1 MVWSKVAATQARL
14 REKVGREIVTDS
26 SSSLELTLESDPVR
40 ESVGPYLKA
49 LLPAVEGKEGVV
61 GFAYA
66 INGKVNSA
74 EVYASRGLFR
84 KLWPKLLRASAV
96 EALAERE
103 AGTGHGQPTAEAV
116 REFLADAEWGK
127 AYLERVGARVEA
139 VMQETDKALLF
150 ETRDRERQGGWI
162 HRNYLAK

>member
-1 MVWSKVAATQARL
+1 M
-14 REKVGREIVTDS
+14 D
-26 SSSLELTLESDPVR
+26 
-40 ESVGPYLKA
+40 
-49 LLPAVEGKEGVV
+49 GKEGVV

-74 EVYASRGLFR
+74 EVYASRGLFL
-84 KLWPKLLRASAV
+84 KLWPKLLRAGAV
-96 EALAERE
+96 EALAERK
-103 AGTGHGQPTAEAV
+103 AGEGYAQPKVEVV
-116 REFLADAEWGK
+116 REFLADAEGGK

-150 ETRDRERQGGWI
+150 ETRDREWRGGWI